1 MSEGSESV
9 IGFFGGQSDRW
20 AKLYESSAGFAQ
32 RLHLFIQALRE
43 ELPAGGRIL
52 DFGCGPGTMAVDLV
66 CTRLMGFDYRKIP
79 VLANAMRAH
88 RYPLKVVEHEQLRCS
103 SNDPRYRRRL
113 AEFEGPCLG
122 LRPHFGW
129 TGHVELVTDGEV
141 AASI

>member
-9 IGFFGGQSDRW
+9 TGFFGGQSDRW

-43 ELPAGGRIL
+43 ELPDGGRIL

-79 VLANAMRAH
+79 VLSNALKTH
-88 RYPLKVVEHEQLRCS
+88 RYGIS
-103 SNDPRYRRRL
+103 SISYDQSSCRSKSTSHDGLLCRL
-113 AEFEGPCLG
+113 EGPCLPFS
-122 LRPHFGW
+122 PHFGW
-129 TGHVELVTDGEV
+129 VGHMEMGTANTETFAG
-141 AASI
+141 